1 MHLAVSG
8 TGQSPNA
15 TRGSSGADF
24 SDLSYG
30 KHFYWCVVE
39 THLITRYYLG
49 PVSSDEAN
57 GAPFILMFHDLNC
70 GVDMALET
78 RLF

>member
-39 THLITRYYLG
+39 THLITGNYLG
-49 PVSSDEAN
+49 PSGFERRGKRTAFYPNVSRS
-57 GAPFILMFHDLNC
+57 
-70 GVDMALET
+70 
-78 RLF
+78 